1 MYIRI
6 LMMSSYILKICIH
19 DNDPQLYERYTSV
32 IQRHNHT
39 MQQYYSALSNLR
51 IDSQSGVDTTFQ
63 STMNDILNVDSGFDL
78 FVPASQEF
86 RITDTTEGV
95 GEGLQYKLDHNVSC
109 AMYRKEPSG
118 LLVPVGYYMYPRSS
132 ISKTPLSL
140 ANSVGIIDSG
150 YRGHL
155 IAKFNI
161 RHFGNGVGTGGDSGG
176 TDDVNEFS
184 VEPYSRLCQICTP
197 DLSPLSHIQ
206 IVDSLTSTTR
216 GDGGFGS
223 TG

>member
-1 MYIRI
+1 
-6 LMMSSYILKICIH
+6 MSSYILKICIH
-19 DNDPQLYERYTSV
+19 DNDPQLHERYTSV

-86 RITDTTEGV
+86 SITDTTEGV

-161 RHFGNGVGTGGDSGG
+161 RHFGNGVGTGGGGGSSGG

>member
-1 MYIRI
+1 
-6 LMMSSYILKICIH
+6 MSSYILKICIH
-19 DNDPQLYERYTSV
+19 DNDPQLRERYTSV

-39 MQQYYSALSNLR
+39 MEQYYSALSNLR

-86 RITDTTEGV
+86 SITDTTEGV

-161 RHFGNGVGTGGDSGG
+161 RHFGNGVGTGGGGGSSGG